1 LKHDQSLTDA
11 IYNDYAVNMPCND
24 VTEIL
29 RLVLDA
35 DDRLSEY
42 SLTKLTCG
50 GVLGKE
56 ALLKKWCG
64 GLPAREILATD
75 IDAFCAKFPTD
86 DAAVEFVRLKHLLA
100 LQKGLSA
107 LLGDQSARPDDAIAI
122 ESIEHGPLGT
132 QMIALIKVDAVTKE
146 IQSCGRC
153 VGCGTAKTPGHS
165 IHAE

>member
-1 LKHDQSLTDA
+1 
-11 IYNDYAVNMPCND
+11 MPCND

-29 RLVLDA
+29 RLALDS
-35 DDRLSEY
+35 DDRLTTY

-64 GLPAREILATD
+64 GLPARQILETG

-86 DAAVEFVRLKHLLA
+86 DPAVEFVRLKHLLA
-100 LQKGLSA
+100 VQKGLSA
-107 LLGDQSARPDDAIAI
+107 LLGDQSARPDDAISI
-122 ESIEHGPLGT
+122 ESIDYGPDGI
-132 QMIALIKVDAVTKE
+132 QMIALIKVDAVTAE

-153 VGCGTAKTPGHS
+153 VGCGTTKAPVHS
-165 IHAE
+165 AHAE